1 MRYLWITLI
10 VVGGLGCAAGVAVHP
25 AFLKGD
31 MSAYGKDDQQ
41 CVLEARK
48 AAGTYAAYA
57 GWWGRTFS
65 INNVERSEYA
75 DCMVAKGYRRAARS

>member
-10 VVGGLGCAAGVAVHP
+10 LVGSLGCAAGVA
-25 AFLKGD
+25 FMKGD

-41 CVLEARK
+41 CVLEARN
-48 AAGTYAAYA
+48 AAGAYAAHA

-65 INNVERSEYA
+65 TDNVERSEYA

>member
-10 VVGGLGCAAGVAVHP
+10 LVGSLGCAAGVAVQP
-25 AFLKGD
+25 GFLKGD

-65 INNVERSEYA
+65 TDNVEREEYKI
-75 DCMVAKGYRRAARS
+75 CMYAKGYRPAARS